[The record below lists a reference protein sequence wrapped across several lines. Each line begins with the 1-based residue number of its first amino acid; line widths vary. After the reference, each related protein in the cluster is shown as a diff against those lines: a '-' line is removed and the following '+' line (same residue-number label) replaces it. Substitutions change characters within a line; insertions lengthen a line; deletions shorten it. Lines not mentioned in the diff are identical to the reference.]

1 MTPKPTKAGREA
13 LVTILAN
20 AMAGKPNYDAD
31 FNPKTLERL
40 VRDGL
45 VEVEAAPVRLTE
57 AGSLAANEAANPEAT
72 KDRPA

>member
-20 AMAGKPNYDAD
+20 AMAGKPTVDAD
-31 FNPKTLERL
+31 LNPKTLEKL
-40 VRDGL
+40 AADGL
-45 VEVEAAPVRLTE
+45 VEVDPAPIRLTE

-72 KDRPA
+72 EERPA